1 MPVEVECKIRVK
13 RHEPVRERMQA
24 VGGRFLSR
32 VFEVNRILDRD
43 EGSLR
48 TAGCGLRIRAT
59 IVLEG
64 PAKPATVTFKGPR
77 EPGPYKRRQELEV
90 AISDAERMGDLLAA
104 LGYHEVLLY
113 EKNRESWQL
122 GDCRV
127 ELDELPHLGRFV
139 EIEGPDEAAVA
150 AAAATLGFAE
160 ASLVPDSYV
169 ALVATWGKGLAE
181 RAYRRSSTGATS
193 IQLCFEHSSPAA
205 ADDSGS
211 A

>member
-1 MPVEVECKIRVK
+1 MPVEVECKIRVEQ
-13 RHEPVRERMQA
+13 HEPVRERVRA
-24 VGGRFLSR
+24 AGGRFLSR

-43 EGSLR
+43 DGSLR

-59 IVLEG
+59 TVLDG
-64 PAKPATVTFKGPR
+64 PARPATVTFKGPR

-90 AISDAERMGDLLAA
+90 AINDTERMGDLLAA

-127 ELDELPHLGRFV
+127 ELDELPLLGRFV
-139 EIEGPDEAAVA
+139 EIEGPDETAIA
-150 AAAATLGFAE
+150 AAAARLGFAE
-160 ASLVPDSYV
+160 TPLVPDSYV
-169 ALVATWGKGLAE
+169 ALVATWGKGFSK

-193 IQLCFEHSSPAA
+193 IQLRFEHSGPAA
-205 ADDSGS
+205 ADDSGG